1 MARYLSGFVTGK
13 SFDEKV
19 DLAGVVGDVL
29 ADVEPLAVV
38 VGRSP
43 GPGFVDGHEPG
54 VVSLAKL
61 GEGLFSGFV
70 ESVGVEGEVVAFDGL
85 AASVAEVHGGVPFG
99 GDVGG
104 PLAPWLPVEGVA
116 LVVGFGGGE
125 VEHEGSDGVR
135 VLI

>member
-1 MARYLSGFVTGK
+1 MTFD
-13 SFDEKV
+13 SF
-19 DLAGVVGDVL
+19 
-29 ADVEPLAVV
+29 
-38 VGRSP
+38 
-43 GPGFVDGHEPG
+43 
-54 VVSLAKL
+54 
-61 GEGLFSGFV
+61 
-70 ESVGVEGEVVAFDGL
+70 

-135 VLI
+135 ILVEEMIEIRLSELLSGHDNRTLHPREHGDERADLRGVSGFRTDDVDGGFVG